1 MNGTPWPPGTGYG
14 PSLRPQSLMFGFLG
28 RCVLGRDIC
37 VFSGSIIDVF
47 ARQGVS
53 EQATRSTI
61 TRMANR
67 QLLRRQRRGRRMY
80 FGLTPRSREI
90 LEDGKERIW
99 KTGAVNR
106 SWDGTWTILGFSLPE
121 SWQRQRHDL
130 RSKLT
135 WAGFGPVLG
144 GLWIA
149 PGEVDVQEIVTGLG
163 LEAHIKV
170 FRARADPGMNIEG
183 MIKDAYNLEELAGRY
198 HAFHDAWAHLASPPS
213 RGEPEDPLALQLRLE
228 TQWLG
233 IIRSDPRLPVRH
245 LPVDWPADPAQ
256 QVFRHVHARVSGPAR
271 EMADRM
277 LDTVPDET
285 TVW

>member
-1 MNGTPWPPGTGYG
+1 MNDRPQSPGTGYG
-14 PSLRPQSLMFGFLG
+14 PPLRPQSLMFGFLG
-28 RCVLGRDIC
+28 SSVLGRDIC

-53 EQATRSTI
+53 EQATRSTL
-61 TRMANR
+61 TRMVNR
-67 QLLRRQRRGRRMY
+67 RLLRRQRRGRRMY

-90 LEDGKERIW
+90 LENGKERIW
-99 KTGAVNR
+99 KTGAVNT

-130 RSKLT
+130 RSRLA

-149 PGEVDVQEIVTGLG
+149 PGEVDVHEIVTGLG

-170 FRARADPGMNIEG
+170 FRAQADPGMNIEE
-183 MIKDAYNLEELAGRY
+183 MIKDAYNLG
-198 HAFHDAWAHLASPPS
+198 DLASRYRAFLDEWACLATPPPS
-213 RGEPEDPLALQLRLE
+213 GEPEDPLVLQLRLE

-233 IIRSDPRLPVRH
+233 ITRTDPRLPVQH
-245 LPVDWPADPAQ
+245 LPDDWPAGPAQ
-256 QVFRHVHARVSGPAR
+256 QVFQQVHDRVSGPAR

-285 TVW
+285 AG